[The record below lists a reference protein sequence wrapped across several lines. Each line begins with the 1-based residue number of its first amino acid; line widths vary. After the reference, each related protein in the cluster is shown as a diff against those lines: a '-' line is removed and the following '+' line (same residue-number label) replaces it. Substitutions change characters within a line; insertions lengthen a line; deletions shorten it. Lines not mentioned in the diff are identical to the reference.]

1 MNKRLS
7 SYFAAGLMACLVGF
21 SGNKAEAQEVFS
33 NNWYVGNTE
42 AGEWIRYKQVYL
54 AEGDYR
60 FTTRVAARRDNCKLH
75 LELNDETLVSGVKVP
90 ATQNGEFTL
99 VHLGHKHLKKGYY
112 DMKLVFDTDDI
123 NCDMIFIRKS
133 SATSNNVLDD
143 DIQYSLNWD
152 DPMPIF
158 AITAT
163 NFTSAALAKCGDKGD
178 NGSWT
183 DKNNNYFTTEQM
195 RRWYKQQLYTYTPE
209 NTEEAMDQL
218 VSELVEA
225 KVEVAYMHGRGD
237 HDKVHNVDDR
247 LYTGGPGA
255 FGPRL
260 IKRFVDAVKRS
271 PYAKDHLKM
280 AYFVDNA
287 VFPRAY
293 DDPKY
298 GNTTGKTMEWGDP
311 DFQEYI
317 WNYMFKPWYEVVPK
331 DMLYIRPSSGAV
343 PIQLWTANFPEYDYN
358 KKDNKILEFLEYIE
372 GKMDETFGLKVD
384 WILPDNFWKRD
395 PRTEE
400 KAAGIQGWFTWG
412 ANITPTPWEFKGKY
426 YSFAFNGGRLPLN
439 NVWYNDW
446 VYDKDPILETGTPV
460 LDNSGKPK
468 DDAHFSSLAKDGKTP
483 VIREI
488 FENGKKVKSEW
499 IVLESWVDWA
509 EGSTWYR
516 SDHPEYLYPNQYIS
530 LVREFADEESQCIL
544 LEAEGCDDYYD
555 KTPGNSGGAYRYEWH
570 HGKESDLDIYRPL
583 HNILD
588 LCNQGTASWPSTA
601 HVTNFTAGFND
612 VWQSTSVGNIVC
624 KPIHGED
631 PSSSFLPID
640 KKPSGSLKKLA
651 LGKYYAWAIT
661 DVSGN
666 NKVYRTELQPG
677 AACNQAYGWVDVTN
691 GQPMADLDLNMREV
705 WGIDAEGAVYYRN
718 LHGEVR
724 LDGGT
729 KQQTNWIKVGDDN
742 IWLKSITADDKFV
755 WGFTTDGKLVRMSS
769 ESKKGF
775 LEVGNPYNL
784 TKIDAGGGEVW
795 GVNEDK
801 EIYRINSSGAGEW
814 ERVLTNG
821 VIPDDKAENVSVGY
835 EYVWIQGVPVTTGRS
850 KSSTYYRAILDGFQ
864 GKSVYALAGS
874 STGTGVDITNAETK
888 VSAFP
893 NPFTD
898 FVRVDVSAFIA
909 EPAQVALYDMKGNLV
924 MSRMEQLQEGQNR
937 ITLNTSSLNNG
948 VYILKVISEHSKV
961 IIKLVK

>member
-1 MNKRLS
+1 MNKQLS
-7 SYFAAGLMACLVGF
+7 SYLFTGMMACIIGF
-21 SGNKAEAQEVFS
+21 SVNKAEAQEVFS

-60 FTTRVAARRDNCKLH
+60 FTTRVAARRDDCKLH
-75 LELNDETLVSGVKVP
+75 LELNNDAFGEVNVP
-90 ATQNGEFTL
+90 TTQNGEFEL
-99 VHLGHKHLKKGYY
+99 VHLGHKHLPKGYY
-112 DMKLVFDTDDI
+112 DIKLVFDTDDI

-143 DIQYSLNWD
+143 DIQYSLNWN

-163 NFTSAALAKCGDKGD
+163 NFTSSSLAKCGDKGD
-178 NGSWT
+178 SGSWT
-183 DKNNNYFTTEQM
+183 DKDGKYYTTEQM

-218 VSELVEA
+218 VSELAEA

-237 HDKVHNVDDR
+237 HDQINNVDDR

-293 DDPKY
+293 DNPNY
-298 GNTTGKTMEWGDP
+298 GNTTGKTMEWGDT

-331 DMLYIRPSSGAV
+331 DMLYIRPSSDAV
-343 PIQLWTANFPEYDYN
+343 PIQLWTANFSEYDYN
-358 KKDNKILEFLEYIE
+358 AKDNKILEFLEYIE
-372 GKMDETFGLKVD
+372 NKMDETFGLKVD

-395 PRTEE
+395 PRTFE
-400 KAAGIQGWFTWG
+400 KSAGIQGWFTWG
-412 ANITPTPWEFKGKY
+412 SNITPTPWEHKGKY

-446 VYDKDPILETGTPV
+446 VYDKDPILESGTHV
-460 LDNSGKPK
+460 LDNNGKPK
-468 DDAHFSSLAKDGKTP
+468 NDAHFSALSKDGKTP

-488 FENGKKVKSEW
+488 FENGKKVNSEW

-516 SDHPEYLYPNQYIS
+516 SDHSEYLFPNQYMA
-530 LVREFADEESQCIL
+530 LVREFADEDSECIL

-570 HGKESDLDIYRPL
+570 HYKESDLDIYRPL
-583 HNILD
+583 HNISGLSQ
-588 LCNQGTASWPSTA
+588 QGTYSWA
-601 HVTNFTAGFND
+601 VGANVDNFTVGFND
-612 VWQSTSVGNIVC
+612 VWQSVSGNIVC
-624 KPIHGED
+624 KPVHGED
-631 PSSSFLPID
+631 PSSSFLSID
-640 KKPSGSLKKLA
+640 RKPSGTLKKLA
-651 LGKYYAWAIT
+651 LGKYYAWAIC
-661 DVSGN
+661 DVNGT
-666 NKVYRTELQPG
+666 NKVYRTELQTG
-677 AACNQAYGWVDVTN
+677 VACNKAYGWVDVTN
-691 GQPMADLDLNMREV
+691 NQPMADLDLNMREV
-705 WGIDAEGAVYYRN
+705 WGIDADGFVYYRN
-718 LHGEVR
+718 LHGKIR
-724 LDGGT
+724 LNDKT
-729 KQQTNWIKVGDDN
+729 EQMTDWVKAGDDN
-742 IWLKSITADDKFV
+742 IRLKSITADDKFV
-755 WGFTTDGKLVRMSS
+755 WGFTTENKLVRMSA
-769 ESKKGF
+769 EGKKGF
-775 LEVGNPYNL
+775 LEVANPYNL

-795 GVNEDK
+795 GVNANN
-801 EIYRINSSGAGEW
+801 EIYRISSSGAGEW
-814 ERVLTNG
+814 ERVVTNG
-821 VIPDDKAENVSVGY
+821 IIPDDKAENVSVGY
-835 EYVWIQGVPVTTGRS
+835 EYVWIQGVSTSANRRRT
-850 KSSTYYRAILDGFQ
+850 STYYRAILDGFQ
-864 GKSVYALAGS
+864 NKSVYALAGS
-874 STGTGVDITNAETK
+874 STGTGVDITNAEAK

-893 NPFTD
+893 NPFAD
-898 FVRVDVSAFIA
+898 FIRVDVAAFIS
-909 EPAQVALYDMKGNLV
+909 EDAQISLYDMGGNLV
-924 MSRMEQLQEGQNR
+924 MSRMERLQEGANR
-937 ITLNTSSLNNG
+937 ITLNTSHLNNG
-948 VYILKVISEHSKV
+948 VYILKVISEHSKETL
-961 IIKLVK
+961 KLVK

>member
-343 PIQLWTANFPEYDYN
+343 PIQLWTANFSEYDYN

-395 PRTEE
+395 PRTED

-588 LCNQGTASWPSTA
+588 LCKQGTASWPSTA

-691 GQPMADLDLNMREV
+691 GQPMVDLDLNMREV

-742 IWLKSITADDKFV
+742 IRLKSITADDKFV

-769 ESKKGF
+769 ESK
-775 LEVGNPYNL
+775 
-784 TKIDAGGGEVW
+784 
-795 GVNEDK
+795 
-801 EIYRINSSGAGEW
+801 
-814 ERVLTNG
+814 
-821 VIPDDKAENVSVGY
+821 
-835 EYVWIQGVPVTTGRS
+835 
-850 KSSTYYRAILDGFQ
+850 
-864 GKSVYALAGS
+864 
-874 STGTGVDITNAETK
+874 
-888 VSAFP
+888 
-893 NPFTD
+893 
-898 FVRVDVSAFIA
+898 
-909 EPAQVALYDMKGNLV
+909 
-924 MSRMEQLQEGQNR
+924 
-937 ITLNTSSLNNG
+937 
-948 VYILKVISEHSKV
+948 
-961 IIKLVK
+961 

>member
-75 LELNDETLVSGVKVP
+75 LELNNETLVSGVKVP

-112 DMKLVFDTDDI
+112 DIKLVFDTDDI

-183 DKNNNYFTTEQM
+183 DKNNNYFTAEQM
-195 RRWYKQQLYTYTPE
+195 LRWYKQQLYTYTPE

-343 PIQLWTANFPEYDYN
+343 PIQLWTANFSEYDYN

-588 LCNQGTASWPSTA
+588 LCKQGTASWPSTA

-742 IWLKSITADDKFV
+742 IRLKSITADDKFV

-864 GKSVYALAGS
+864 GKSVCFGGQFY
-874 STGTGVDITNAETK
+874 
-888 VSAFP
+888 
-893 NPFTD
+893 
-898 FVRVDVSAFIA
+898 
-909 EPAQVALYDMKGNLV
+909 GNGCGYYKC
-924 MSRMEQLQEGQNR
+924 RN
-937 ITLNTSSLNNG
+937 
-948 VYILKVISEHSKV
+948 
-961 IIKLVK
+961 

>member
-1 MNKRLS
+1 M
-7 SYFAAGLMACLVGF
+7 
-21 SGNKAEAQEVFS
+21 
-33 NNWYVGNTE
+33 
-42 AGEWIRYKQVYL
+42 
-54 AEGDYR
+54 
-60 FTTRVAARRDNCKLH
+60 
-75 LELNDETLVSGVKVP
+75 
-90 ATQNGEFTL
+90 
-99 VHLGHKHLKKGYY
+99 HLGHKHLKKGYY
-112 DMKLVFDTDDI
+112 DIKLVFDTDDI

-183 DKNNNYFTTEQM
+183 DKNNNYFTAEQM
-195 RRWYKQQLYTYTPE
+195 LRWYKQQLYTYTPE

-343 PIQLWTANFPEYDYN
+343 PIQLWTANFSEYDYN

-588 LCNQGTASWPSTA
+588 LCKQGTASWPSTA

-677 AACNQAYGWVDVTN
+677 AACNQVTN

-742 IWLKSITADDKFV
+742 IRLKSITADDKFV

-948 VYILKVISEHSKV
+948 VYILKVISEHSKA

>member
-75 LELNDETLVSGVKVP
+75 LELNNETLVSGVKVP

-112 DMKLVFDTDDI
+112 DIKLVFDTDDI

-183 DKNNNYFTTEQM
+183 DKNNNYFTAEQM
-195 RRWYKQQLYTYTPE
+195 RRWYKQQLYAYTPE

-311 DFQEYI
+311 DFQKYI

-343 PIQLWTANFPEYDYN
+343 PIQLWTANFSEYDYN

-588 LCNQGTASWPSTA
+588 LCKQGTASWPSTA

-631 PSSSFLPID
+631 PSSLPID

-729 KQQTNWIKVGDDN
+729 KQQTNWTKVGDDN
-742 IWLKSITADDKFV
+742 IRLKSITADDKFV

-814 ERVLTNG
+814 ERILTNG
-821 VIPDDKAENVSVGY
+821 IIPDDKAENVSVGY
-835 EYVWIQGVPVTTGRS
+835 EYVWIQGIPVTTGRS

-864 GKSVYALAGS
+864 GKSIYALAGS

-898 FVRVDVSAFIA
+898 FVRVDVSAFVA

-948 VYILKVISEHSKV
+948 VYILKVISEHSKA